1 MPPNRRRSS
10 PSPSAAAASS
20 NSSAR
25 LATSI
30 PACIRLLP
38 DSSSIAITLRVK
50 PGSKIA
56 AVTELGEDGVGIQID
71 APARDGEANA
81 AVLDFMAEILEV
93 KRRDVSLGAGS
104 KSREKLIIVKN
115 SSVEFLHSALSK
127 ACN

>member
-81 AVLDFMAEILEV
+81 AVLDFMAE
-93 KRRDVSLGAGS
+93 VSDS
-104 KSREKLIIVKN
+104 SSNKLT
-115 SSVEFLHSALSK
+115 
-127 ACN
+127 